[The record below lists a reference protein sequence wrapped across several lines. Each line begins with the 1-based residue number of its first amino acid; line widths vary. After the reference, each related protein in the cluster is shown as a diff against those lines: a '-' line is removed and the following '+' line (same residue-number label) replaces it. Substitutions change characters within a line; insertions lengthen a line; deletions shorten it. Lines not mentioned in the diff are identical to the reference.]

1 MDSSNLICS
10 VGYGRRSRALTLEM
24 CRKVV
29 SYTESQGDLSRLCQV
44 SQSFRV
50 FAERA
55 LYNTLQMRDIPKT
68 LLLCRTLSSTPR
80 ISAFVDALTLYTMDE
95 EVASENS
102 SNSEKGSDSVQ
113 EFPHNFWGCI
123 AHALEKMINLQ
134 YLSIHIADSANANVA
149 WMLSKCTFQLRS
161 FHCDL
166 SWDNHLISFLNR
178 QTNLIDLYI
187 LDFLDTKN
195 LDAATITEKNAASLP
210 HSLSSAAFPHL
221 STLECTFAEAAMA
234 ITPGR
239 PLMCLKTC
247 FSRTQLDEKRAEMA
261 QFLTRICRS
270 TRPLRALDI
279 ADSRYTTVFSMELLT
294 SIVASR
300 VTSLELRY
308 LGTLVLPISGRQ
320 VSGDCCYHLP
330 KLLTW
335 LTPWLHSVCNFM
347 DSWCDFPGYSVSK
360 SKFRTGFQPLLPHRR
375 SAHWQVKWD
384 SIHPRFLGLF
394 LCVTLIERLW
404 LT

>member
-1 MDSSNLICS
+1 M
-10 VGYGRRSRALTLEM
+10 TLEM
-24 CRKVV
+24 CHKVV
-29 SYTESQGDLSRLCQV
+29 SETESQGDLSRLCQV
-44 SQSFRV
+44 NQSFRV

-55 LYNTLQMRDIPKT
+55 LYGTLQMRDVPKT

-95 EVASENS
+95 EVTSADS
-102 SNSEKGSDSVQ
+102 SNSERGSDSAQ
-113 EFPHNFWGCI
+113 EFPHNFWSCI
-123 AHALEKMINLQ
+123 AHALENMINLR
-134 YLSIHIADSANANVA
+134 YLSIHVADSANANVA
-149 WMLSKCTFQLRS
+149 WMLSKCTFQLRV

-166 SWDNHLISFLNR
+166 SWDSHLISFLNR
-178 QTNLIDLYI
+178 QTDLIDLYI
-187 LDFLDTKN
+187 LDYLDTKN
-195 LDAATITEKNAASLP
+195 LDATTITEKNAESLPRLP
-210 HSLSSAAFPHL
+210 HSLSSAAFPRL

-247 FSRTQLDEKRAEMA
+247 FSRTKLDEKRAEMT
-261 QFLTRICRS
+261 QFLTRIRRS
-270 TRPLRALDI
+270 TCPLRALDI

-335 LTPWLHSVCNFM
+335 LTPWSHSVCNFM
-347 DSWCDFPGYSVSK
+347 DS
-360 SKFRTGFQPLLPHRR
+360 
-375 SAHWQVKWD
+375 
-384 SIHPRFLGLF
+384 
-394 LCVTLIERLW
+394 
-404 LT
+404 